1 MNPEIQEGE
10 VLQGY
15 CNDDNDS
22 EKNGDEHVLASS
34 PLPMSLKFKP
44 STVVRSSNPWI
55 SGFRAYVIREHF
67 IFM

>member
-1 MNPEIQEGE
+1 MIGSNEYILALNPEIQEGE

-44 STVVRSSNPWI
+44 STVVRSSNP
-55 SGFRAYVIREHF
+55 
-67 IFM
+67 